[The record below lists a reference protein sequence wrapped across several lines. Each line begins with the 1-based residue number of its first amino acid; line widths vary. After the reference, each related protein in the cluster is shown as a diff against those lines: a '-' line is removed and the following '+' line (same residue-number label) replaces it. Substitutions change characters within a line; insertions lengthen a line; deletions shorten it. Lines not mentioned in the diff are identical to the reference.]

1 MTFSQNRCS
10 LLWIKDYLKFNQNI
24 RKLMLKRFVEKITL
38 LLSWKNHKDSLF
50 LEMTLPSNQR
60 CGNHLSAIV
69 LSILIDQ
76 ILNKR
81 TKSKL
86 NYNRDTTQYYLK
98 DGDHHFN
105 HEMILFNG
113 LVSNKMLFWK
123 IRTHQRTNYG
133 IVKILE
139 L

>member
-10 LLWIKDYLKFNQNI
+10 LQWTKDYLKFNQNT
-24 RKLMLKRFVEKITL
+24 RKLMLKRFAEKITL

-50 LEMTLPSNQR
+50 LEMTLPYNQR
-60 CGNHLSAIV
+60 CGNHSSAIV
-69 LSILIDQ
+69 LSILTDQ
-76 ILNKR
+76 ILYKR

-86 NYNRDTTQYYLK
+86 NYNRDMMHYFLK
-98 DGDHHFN
+98 DGDHRFN

-113 LVSNKMLFWK
+113 LVSNRMLFWK
-123 IRTHQRTNYG
+123 IRTHPRTNYG
-133 IVKILE
+133 IVRILE